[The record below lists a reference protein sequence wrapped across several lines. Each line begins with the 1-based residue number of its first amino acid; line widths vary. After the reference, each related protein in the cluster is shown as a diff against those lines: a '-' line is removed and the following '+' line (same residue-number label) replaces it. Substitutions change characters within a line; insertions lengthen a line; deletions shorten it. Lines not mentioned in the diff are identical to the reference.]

1 MTRTRRTVELSDALW
16 DALELMSREMSVDRD
31 SLMNQALFTFARFNG
46 YVTPGAVAPH
56 ARPAPGA
63 PATSVPPVAQPLASP
78 PGAVRRT
85 QAAAPPP
92 AAQPEPERAQ
102 KPDDH
107 QPRMATGSIVAV
119 TAARPA
125 KPPPPPGEPP
135 PPPLTPPTAKADT
148 NAPNDPAPTPPSAN
162 AAAIAA
168 PAPTPPSPAP
178 TGAVD
183 DAEPPEGEVLAD
195 GLDSL
200 PENGA
205 VEWKVPRHVLADPA
219 VTLVKGT
226 VKGRDF
232 QGPVQLFDASG
243 NLLHRLE
250 LGTAIDDARVESV
263 LVHEVREPKPWK
275 QLSQELA
282 KENHF
287 GEATLALVR
296 AVGAGDLVQ
305 TLTTWL
311 SQHTLVRTERAAR
324 ERAQRASIVLSNM
337 NRLGAPPPRKA
348 AYLIEELLQGAF
360 PALILRE
367 LAIDQEQF
375 ASSRAAADLIRCA
388 KAIDAS
394 NKPLYART
402 QARIEMSLGN
412 PDAARVCADEL
423 RERSGEQADSL
434 TTHLNGLF
442 PEWGFWPAKDPI
454 SSIELEVEAAPSV
467 RKLADFRNAI
477 QKSALRLKSIQERLE
492 TLVPAGTKW
501 LPPSI
506 DALLARGKV
515 ALNDDESLEFEE
527 WQESSIPQLL
537 RFAHNEWAR
546 LTWLCWL
553 AGLDAVSLPSATSK
567 PRSPSVV
574 ARGLSLRRHLFTLK
588 AEETTLEEGF
598 EAADLDDA
606 RLVSTLAWLDTTPTE
621 IDAANAS
628 ELGVPELDAILE
640 AFSWAIDDEVDS
652 PFGAAE
658 EDADEED
665 GEEAAEQ
672 GDDGSESDESATGEA
687 PDDGPDA
694 VKPQAEAASPE
705 ARSALGGADEAESE
719 EPSREYG
726 AADEGGD
733 EPAPADRTNIVRPS
747 GRTIWI
753 QREGHDTLELSGLRL
768 SVGRDPRCEIVIAS
782 PRVSREHAAILVDEE
797 TVLVTDLNSSN
808 GTFFNGERI
817 MKHTVSDG
825 DVVQFGNEKV
835 TFRFT
840 DPG

>member
-1 MTRTRRTVELSDALW
+1 
-16 DALELMSREMSVDRD
+16 
-31 SLMNQALFTFARFNG
+31 
-46 YVTPGAVAPH
+46 
-56 ARPAPGA
+56 
-63 PATSVPPVAQPLASP
+63 
-78 PGAVRRT
+78 
-85 QAAAPPP
+85 
-92 AAQPEPERAQ
+92 
-102 KPDDH
+102 
-107 QPRMATGSIVAV
+107 MATGSIDAV
-119 TAARPA
+119 TPARPA

-135 PPPLTPPTAKADT
+135 RPPLTPPTAKADT
-148 NAPNDPAPTPPSAN
+148 NAPNDPAPTPPSAK
-162 AAAIAA
+162 AAAIAD
-168 PAPTPPSPAP
+168 PAPTPPSPAR
-178 TGAVD
+178 TGAID
-183 DAEPPEGEVLAD
+183 DAEPPEGQELED
-195 GLDSL
+195 GIDSL

-205 VEWKVPRHVLADPA
+205 VEWQVPRHVLADPG

-232 QGPVQLFDASG
+232 QGAVQLFDASG

-250 LGTAIDDARVESV
+250 LGAAIDDARVESV

-311 SQHTLVRTERAAR
+311 SQHTIVRTERAAR
-324 ERAQRASIVLSNM
+324 ERAQRASTVLSNM

-348 AYLIEELLQGAF
+348 AYLIEEILQGAF
-360 PALILRE
+360 PAMILRE
-367 LAIDQEQF
+367 LAIDQNRF

-394 NKPLYART
+394 DKPLYAQT
-402 QARIEMSLGN
+402 QALIEVNLGN

-423 RERSGEQADSL
+423 RSKAQADSL
-434 TTHLNGLF
+434 TTYLNGLF
-442 PEWGFWPAKDPI
+442 PDWGFWPAKDPI
-454 SSIELEVEAAPSV
+454 SSIELEVEAAPSA

-477 QKSALRLKSIQERLE
+477 QKSALRLKSVQERLE

-501 LPPSI
+501 LPPSV
-506 DALLARGKV
+506 DALLVRGKV
-515 ALNDDESLEFEE
+515 TLNDDEMLDLEE

-537 RFAHNEWAR
+537 HFAHNEWAR

-553 AGLDAVSLPSATSK
+553 AGLDAVSLPSSTSK
-567 PRSPSVV
+567 PRSPSMV

-588 AEETTLEEGF
+588 AEETAMEEGF

-621 IDAANAS
+621 IDAENAS
-628 ELGVPELDAILE
+628 ALGVPELDAILE

-658 EDADEED
+658 ED
-665 GEEAAEQ
+665 GE
-672 GDDGSESDESATGEA
+672 ESDESATGEA
-687 PDDGPDA
+687 PDEAPDA
-694 VKPQAEAASPE
+694 VQREARAASPV
-705 ARSALGGADEAESE
+705 APGAPSGADEAERE
-719 EPSREYG
+719 EPSREYE
-726 AADEGGD
+726 AADEDGD
-733 EPAPADRTNIVRPS
+733 ELAPADRTSIVRPS
-747 GRTIWI
+747 GRRIWI

-768 SVGRDPRCEIVIAS
+768 SVGRDPKCEIVIAS

-797 TVLVTDLNSSN
+797 TVLITDLNSSN

-817 MKHTVSDG
+817 TSHTVCDG

-840 DPG
+840 DPDRP